1 MRERSLESRAVIY
14 GGRSKED
21 QRRHHAGRGKT
32 RKSLFLR
39 TACLSAAVLCIVFA
53 ATIHISG
60 SSESEI
66 AAEEADSVSYMTIR
80 VSEGDTLWS
89 IADEYMGPEYE
100 SREEYIET
108 VMEINDV
115 YDGNIHAGS
124 YLVIPCDGGE
134 GTEMADIY

>member
-1 MRERSLESRAVIY
+1 MKERSLESGAALSGERCR
-14 GGRSKED
+14 GD
-21 QRRHHAGRGKT
+21 QKSYHAGK
-32 RKSLFLR
+32 RKAKRPLFLR
-39 TACLSAAVLCIVFA
+39 TACLSAVALSIVCVA
-53 ATIHISG
+53 AIHISV
-60 SSESEI
+60 SSESGI
-66 AAEEADSVSYMTIR
+66 AAEEADSESYMTIR

-89 IADEYMGPEYE
+89 IADEYMGSDYE

-134 GTEMADIY
+134 GTEMADIQ